1 MPEFGTND
9 KSYILPS
16 NNELYINMQG
26 ACYVV
31 RKDNGGNVTV
41 KLELQTT
48 LNPENADD
56 ILPEG
61 TVLKDPW
68 DTENANSTYEFI
80 VDPTSPKYLM
90 LVYKTIGQNDQDQDG
105 NSEYSVGNIVEN
117 GMWGLETTDGVGFNW
132 EYSGDGGWGSVT
144 YLMDENDD
152 YVLLDDPVRF
162 QSLEIEHNGS
172 TKTLGLQFDG
182 WMMGLPD
189 LYWELERND
198 WEITD
203 DIKNKIINLPAG
215 TELTSVD
222 NVEYVLKPLEISQF
236 LLPATGVDESL
247 LPDLSQADSVDL
259 TTVPDY
265 EAHGMGDMPSDPE
278 LKYSEGILVE

>member
-1 MPEFGTND
+1 
-9 KSYILPS
+9 
-16 NNELYINMQG
+16 
-26 ACYVV
+26 
-31 RKDNGGNVTV
+31 
-41 KLELQTT
+41 
-48 LNPENADD
+48 
-56 ILPEG
+56 
-61 TVLKDPW
+61 
-68 DTENANSTYEFI
+68 
-80 VDPTSPKYLM
+80 
-90 LVYKTIGQNDQDQDG
+90 
-105 NSEYSVGNIVEN
+105 
-117 GMWGLETTDGVGFNW
+117 
-132 EYSGDGGWGSVT
+132 
-144 YLMDENDD
+144 
-152 YVLLDDPVRF
+152 
-162 QSLEIEHNGS
+162 
-172 TKTLGLQFDG
+172 
-182 WMMGLPD
+182 MMGLPD

-198 WEITD
+198 WEMTD